1 MKWCFK
7 YSDPV
12 LQILFQVESHLYN
25 RVYYFAEREMIAR
38 KEKKRNEEK
47 LILELMLEY
56 GHALSKNFSEFIQKR
71 FLISFD
77 NSKSSIVITF
87 HVLFLPILDSPFVSR
102 SSKNDRRYFVFPWQ
116 SIVRILHILDIR
128 FDYKCSNNA
137 DHIIPD
143 SNARIP
149 TC

>member
-38 KEKKRNEEK
+38 KEKKRNEGK

-56 GHALSKNFSEFIQKR
+56 GHALSKNFSEFIRKR

-77 NSKSSIVITF
+77 NSKSSIVIRF
-87 HVLFLPILDSPFVSR
+87 HVLFLSILDSPFVSR
-102 SSKNDRRYFVFPWQ
+102 SSKNDRRYFRGNRSFDFYTY
-116 SIVRILHILDIR
+116 SI
-128 FDYKCSNNA
+128 FDSIINA
-137 DHIIPD
+137 QITPII
-143 SNARIP
+143 
-149 TC
+149 